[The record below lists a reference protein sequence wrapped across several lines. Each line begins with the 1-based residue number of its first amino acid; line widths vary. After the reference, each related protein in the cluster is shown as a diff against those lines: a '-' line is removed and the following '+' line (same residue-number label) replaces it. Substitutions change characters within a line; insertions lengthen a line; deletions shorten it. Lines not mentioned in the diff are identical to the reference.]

1 MQGVVVA
8 VVFIG
13 IVVGVVIA
21 IAFLINGVPSMHTSM
36 NSAKMK
42 GERGEA
48 RVIKSLETLH
58 EDYFT
63 MNDVVLR
70 TRYGT
75 TQIDH
80 VVVSK
85 YGIFVIETKNYEGKI
100 YGDDDKEKWKQLFVN
115 DVQYRRSWKT
125 YTYVTKNFLYNPV
138 RQSKG
143 HAYHVK
149 QLLKGYPNVPVVPM
163 VVFAGGAD
171 LSSVRT
177 HSCVIHKEQMIPFIN
192 QYKVPYLTDEEVLD
206 IRTKLMHQNVR
217 EEVKDSEHVKYVREH
232 VERNRQS
239 VNAGIC
245 PRCGGKMVWRKGKY
259 SSFYGCSNYPNCKYT
274 AYN

>member
-1 MQGVVVA
+1 MQA
-8 VVFIG
+8 VVG
-13 IVVGVVIA
+13 IA
-21 IAFLINGVPSMHTSM
+21 IAILIIGVPIMNMIM

-42 GERGEA
+42 GKRGEA
-48 RVIKSLETLH
+48 RVIKSLATLP
-58 EDYFT
+58 EYYYM

-70 TRYGT
+70 TAHGT

-125 YTYVTKNFLYNPV
+125 YTYVTKNLLYNPV
-138 RQSKG
+138 KQSKG

-149 QLLKGYPNVPVVPM
+149 QLLKDYPNVPVVPI

-192 QYKVPYLTDEEVLD
+192 QYKVTYLTDEEVLD
-206 IRTKLMHQNVR
+206 IRAKLMLQNVR
-217 EEVKDSEHVKYVREH
+217 EEVKNSEHVKNVHEN
-232 VERNRQS
+232 VERIRQS

-245 PRCGGKMVWRKGKY
+245 PRCGGNMVWREGRY
-259 SSFYGCSNYPNCKYT
+259 GSFYGCSNYPNCKYT
-274 AYN
+274 VNK